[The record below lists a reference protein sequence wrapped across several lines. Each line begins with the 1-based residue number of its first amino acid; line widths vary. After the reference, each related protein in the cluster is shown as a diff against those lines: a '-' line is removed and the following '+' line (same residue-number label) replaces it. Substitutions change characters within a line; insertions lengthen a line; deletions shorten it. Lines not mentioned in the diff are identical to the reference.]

1 MLDVIL
7 HEQENVDKA
16 PSAKLKESSLE
27 FTLHVEWDGGGVEEL
42 KNPDWRMKGD
52 EPDKH
57 GRISHRDA
65 KVNEVRPH
73 LWIIDSFEKALT
85 YVISFVSF
93 PCGSFE
99 SFDHISDIG

>member
-1 MLDVIL
+1 MRYGDLISGWYAAVVLDVIL

-16 PSAKLKESSLE
+16 PPAKLKDRRLD

-73 LWIIDSFEKALT
+73 L
-85 YVISFVSF
+85 
-93 PCGSFE
+93 
-99 SFDHISDIG
+99 